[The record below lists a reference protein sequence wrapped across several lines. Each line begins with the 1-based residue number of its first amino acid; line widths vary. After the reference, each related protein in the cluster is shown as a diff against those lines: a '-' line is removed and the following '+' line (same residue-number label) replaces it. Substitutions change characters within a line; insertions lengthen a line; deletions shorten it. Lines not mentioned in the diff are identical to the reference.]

1 MRTTNRKRWAA
12 VSAAVAGTLILAACG
27 GGGDPEAEEPDSGD
41 DGAAAGEEITLTIAT
56 FNEFGYEDLLE
67 EYEALNPG
75 ITVEQRKAATTQEA
89 RDNMYTRLA
98 AGGSGLADVEAIEI
112 DWMAEL
118 MAYSDLFEEVGDEVE
133 EGRWLDF
140 KAAQAT
146 TPDGKLMAYGTDIG
160 PQAICY
166 RSDLFE
172 AAGLPTDEAEVAAL
186 LGDTWESYFEAGRAF
201 TAVSDVPWFDS
212 AQANYNSAVNQIE
225 YAYENSDGTPI
236 PLSENQ
242 QVKDLYNEIL
252 SASVDDGLS
261 ANLNQ
266 WTDDWANAFQT
277 DGFATMLCPPW
288 MLGVIEGNAAGVEG
302 WRLADTF
309 PGGGGNW
316 GGAFLAVPSAGEHIE
331 EAKALAA
338 WLTAPEQQIGAFEAK
353 GPFPSQVEAFTNER
367 LLSKTNAFFNG
378 APTGEI
384 YVNRA
389 LEIEVAAFKGEYYFG
404 IHETVTDAITR
415 VDVEMTDDAASS
427 WEKAVQ
433 AASEL
438 GLG

>member
-1 MRTTNRKRWAA
+1 MRMTRKRWTA
-12 VSAAVAGTLILAACG
+12 VSAAVAGTLVLAACS
-27 GGGDPEAEEPDSGD
+27 GGDPETDEADAED
-41 DGAAAGEEITLTIAT
+41 DGSSTGEQITLTVAT
-56 FNEFGYEDLLE
+56 FNEFGYEELLE
-67 EYEALNPG
+67 EYETLNPG
-75 ITVEQRKAATTQEA
+75 ITIEHRKAATTQEA

-133 EGRWLDF
+133 EGRWLEF
-140 KAAQAT
+140 KVAQAT

-172 AAGLPTDEAEVAAL
+172 AAGLPTDEAEVATL
-186 LGDTWESYFEAGRAF
+186 FGDTWESYFDAGRAF
-201 TAVSDVPWFDS
+201 SAVSDVPWFDS
-212 AQANYNSAVNQIE
+212 AQATYNSAVNQIE
-225 YAYENSDGTPI
+225 FAYENPDGTPI
-236 PLSENQ
+236 PLAENQ
-242 QVKDLYNEIL
+242 QIKDLYEEVL
-252 SASVDDGLS
+252 RASEDDGLS

-302 WRLADTF
+302 WRVADTF

-316 GGAFLAVPSAGEHIE
+316 GGAFLTVPSAGAHIE

-338 WLTAPEQQIGAFEAK
+338 WLTAPEQQIRAFQAK
-353 GPFPSQVEAFTNER
+353 GPFPSQVEALDSPD
-367 LLSKTNAFFNG
+367 LLSVTNDFFNG

-384 YVNRA
+384 FANRA
-389 LEIEVAAFKGEYYFG
+389 REIEVAAFKGEYYFG
-404 IHETVTDAITR
+404 IHEAMQDAFTR
-415 VDVEMTDDAASS
+415 VDVEQTDDAASS

-433 AASEL
+433 AYSEL